1 MTSSILRR
9 INAGG
14 EAKRNVNTWIQ
25 LDIKLRRGI
34 HLLKGGNGTIIT
46 LTRALPNHGRSEVV
60 YNLRVEEAECY
71 YANGILVHN
80 CSQAWRVFSDRFVAD
95 GVFHKLGKAN
105 DDGTIIPSPVPMSS
119 PEFEYQYDIESG
131 REQPKVVRAP
141 YD

>member
-1 MTSSILRR
+1 
-9 INAGG
+9 
-14 EAKRNVNTWIQ
+14 
-25 LDIKLRRGI
+25 
-34 HLLKGGNGTIIT
+34 
-46 LTRALPNHGRSEVV
+46 
-60 YNLRVEEAECY
+60 
-71 YANGILVHN
+71 
-80 CSQAWRVFSDRFVAD
+80 VAD